1 MLILSW
7 WFCSL
12 AAFSLTLSLSNHKV
26 HFKLAAMACFYCEDG
41 RRGKTGQEEW
51 TRLNVSQL
59 NKASGGQRVKEK
71 KGFLFLKT
79 GAHEDGEGMK
89 DGGKWREKDIAYRW
103 ATDLLSLLLLL
114 VSWRIHATGNNKS
127 QWGFNLMSIL
137 KLWATLLLLL

>member
-26 HFKLAAMACFYCEDG
+26 HFKLAAMACFIVRTAGGENG
-41 RRGKTGQEEW
+41 TGGMNSPERITAKQSFKRPEGEGEKRVFVFKNRG
-51 TRLNVSQL
+51 TR
-59 NKASGGQRVKEK
+59 GQRGNERW
-71 KGFLFLKT
+71 
-79 GAHEDGEGMK
+79 
-89 DGGKWREKDIAYRW
+89 GKWREKDIAYRW